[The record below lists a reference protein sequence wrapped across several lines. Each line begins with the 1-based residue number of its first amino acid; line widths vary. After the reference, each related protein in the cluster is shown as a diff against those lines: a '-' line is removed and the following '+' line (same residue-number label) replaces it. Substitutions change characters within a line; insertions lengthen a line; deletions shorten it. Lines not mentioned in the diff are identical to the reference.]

1 MSNNLSGMCLIL
13 WQLSLFR
20 IVTVKIMVIYQIYV
34 MFLILKLLWVLSK
47 SFQDAKGIMRSHT
60 STDKQ
65 YNAKNEKKDIRT
77 NNGSQ
82 SITQKYKEP
91 H

>member
-1 MSNNLSGMCLIL
+1 MCLIL

-47 SFQDAKGIMRSHT
+47 
-60 STDKQ
+60 
-65 YNAKNEKKDIRT
+65 
-77 NNGSQ
+77 
-82 SITQKYKEP
+82 
-91 H
+91 